1 MKTSK
6 TTMCNKYIRTR
17 AFVICLDEKYVS
29 SCAFMQHWTHSHT
42 IDILGFPPK
51 PSKKPKHVCKVLSI
65 VYRNLTVIFMN
76 SPLSRQ
82 DMAGWELPDKWNI
95 NGGFNEKKHR
105 TSLNCGSWKWRSISP
120 PPKETKT
127 WVYLVFHSLRGGS
140 WNCISTIPNDLPFI
154 WLGFQLSIYTWGLW
168 HCFSKII
175 FLIHAVKTIINHPPN
190 HHK

>member
-82 DMAGWELPDKWNI
+82 DMTGWELPDKWNI

-105 TSLNCGSWKWRSISP
+105 TSLNCGS
-120 PPKETKT
+120 
-127 WVYLVFHSLRGGS
+127 
-140 WNCISTIPNDLPFI
+140 
-154 WLGFQLSIYTWGLW
+154 
-168 HCFSKII
+168 
-175 FLIHAVKTIINHPPN
+175 
-190 HHK
+190 